1 MKNILFVLTLCLLIS
16 CEQSN
21 TLVVNHIDDDI
32 LQHSNDY
39 QGDWITYGKNYGENR
54 HSELDLINKETVK
67 DLELAWSLNLNTK
80 RGIETTPLV
89 ANGIM
94 YLTGPWSLVYSVD
107 AKTGELLWSYDPKVS
122 KSHGEVACCDVANRG
137 LAMYKGK
144 LYLGALDGRLIALDA
159 SNGEVIWEKNTVEGL
174 EGSYTITGAPRV
186 FDGKVFIGN
195 GGAEYGVRGFFSAY
209 NAESGEMEWRFYTVP
224 GNPEDGFEHPEL
236 EEAAKT
242 WTGEW
247 WKYGGGGTA
256 WDSFVYDPDEK
267 LVYVGTGNG
276 SPWNREIRSPGGGD
290 NLYLSSILALDVKT
304 GKLKWHYQTT
314 PGETWDYTAVQP
326 LMLADLE
333 INGENRK
340 VIMQAPKNGF
350 FYVLDRHTGE
360 LISAEKFVY
369 ANWAEKVDLETG
381 RPVETSFARH
391 INENVEIYPGP
402 FGGHNWQAMAYNPNT
417 GLVYIPAR
425 EMSMP
430 YGKESAFDFEP
441 KQWNTGTELVPG
453 ASGKTNGKELLLDSV
468 LQGESY
474 GKLLAWDPV
483 KNTEVWS
490 HKQNNVWN
498 SGVLSVN
505 NLIFQ
510 GDAEGHF
517 VAFDAF
523 SGERLW
529 TRNLNTGI
537 IAPPIT
543 YMVDGEQYITMPVGW
558 GGAYGNGNKHT
569 EQINPGTIYTFKLN
583 GNAKYP
589 EFEKALQKNRTTLTT
604 SMSKDDISEGGEMYT
619 RYCMQC
625 HNLGNGGGTI
635 PDLTYSTETVFNMYE
650 NILLDGVFLP
660 KGMPSFEDRLNK
672 KDVEKIKAYVL
683 HTASTLEP

>member
-1 MKNILFVLTLCLLIS
+1 MKNILFGLSLCLLVSCKQSSGLSVENIS
-16 CEQSN
+16 DE
-21 TLVVNHIDDDI
+21 I
-32 LQHSNDY
+32 LENANAY
-39 QGDWITYGKNYGENR
+39 QGDWLTYGKNYGENR
-54 HSELDLINKETVK
+54 HSELNLINKENVEK
-67 DLELAWSLNLNTK
+67 LELAWSLNLNTK
-80 RGIETTPLV
+80 RGIESTPLV
-89 ANGIM
+89 VNGIM

-107 AKTGELLWSYDPKVS
+107 AKSGELLWTYDPKVP
-122 KSHGEVACCDVANRG
+122 KSHGEKACCDVVNRG

-144 LYLGALDGRLIALDA
+144 LYLGALDGRLIALNA
-159 SNGEVIWEKNTVEGL
+159 SNGEVIWENNTLVGL

-209 NAESGEMEWRFYTVP
+209 NAETGELDWRFYTVP
-224 GNPEDGFEHPEL
+224 GNPENGFEHPEL

-256 WDSFVYDPDEK
+256 WDSFVYDAEEK
-267 LVYVGTGNG
+267 LIYVGTGNG

-290 NLYLSSILALDVKT
+290 NLYLSSILALDVET
-304 GKLKWHYQTT
+304 GQLKWHYQTT

-326 LMLADLE
+326 LMLADLQ

-350 FYVLDRHTGE
+350 FYVLDRLSGE

-402 FGGHNWQAMAYNPNT
+402 FGGHNWQAMAYNPNS

-425 EMSMP
+425 EMSMH
-430 YGKESAFDFEP
+430 YGKESAFEFEP
-441 KQWNTGTELVPG
+441 KQWNTGAEIVPG
-453 ASGKTNGKELLLDSV
+453 ASGKNNGKELLLDSV
-468 LQGESY
+468 LKGESY

-483 KNTEVWS
+483 KSVEVWS
-490 HKQNNVWN
+490 HKQENVWN

-505 NLIFQ
+505 NMIFQ
-510 GDAEGHF
+510 GDAEGNF

-523 SGERLW
+523 NGDQLW
-529 TRNLNTGI
+529 SKNLNTGI
-537 IAPPIT
+537 IAPPMT
-543 YMVDGEQYITMPVGW
+543 YMIDGEQYITIPVGW

-569 EQINPGTIYTFKLN
+569 EQINPGTIYTFKIN
-583 GNAKYP
+583 GQAKYP
-589 EFEKALQKNRTTLTT
+589 EFEEALKKSRIALNTLM
-604 SMSKDDISEGGEMYT
+604 SMDDISHGGQMFS
-619 RYCMQC
+619 RYCSQC

-635 PDLTYSTETVFNMYE
+635 PDLTYSTEAVFDMYE
-650 NILLDGVFLP
+650 NIVLKGVFLP
-660 KGMPSFEDRLNK
+660 KGMPSFEDRLSE

-683 HTASTLEP
+683 HTASTFEP